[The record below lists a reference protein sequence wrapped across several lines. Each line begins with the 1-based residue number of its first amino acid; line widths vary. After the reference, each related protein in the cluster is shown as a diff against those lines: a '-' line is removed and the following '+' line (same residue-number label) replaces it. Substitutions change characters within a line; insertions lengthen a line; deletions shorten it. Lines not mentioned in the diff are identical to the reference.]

1 MHIRT
6 NPVPLALLIALLIA
20 AIGSARAAE
29 PAPSVEAGVSVTL
42 EAAAGVR
49 GGAQR
54 GQSLQALTLA
64 HASWQNQPAESA
76 AQIRGFV
83 SVLNHEGRG
92 PTGRYLGDFLAASN
106 IEAFDSTR
114 LYSWWFEVEQ
124 AGWSL
129 RAGALL
135 ADEEF
140 SGTDGGGQLVNSAF
154 GWPAFVSANTVNTG
168 PAFFV
173 AAPGVRLDRTLS
185 PALIWRGGIYDGDT
199 FDSAAGDASVNRHGL
214 HYRLGGAQ
222 GWFLITELAYAPEA
236 GPTRLKLGA
245 WHHTATFA
253 DQHVDAT
260 GRPFVVSGAEARA
273 HSGNTGAYAAV
284 EHTLAGIAEKPG
296 HIDAFLRIGAA
307 QEDRNT
313 LTWALDGGIT
323 WRGIL
328 PARPD
333 DVAAI
338 GLAHAAFSSRAAATA
353 RLLDPTAPAL
363 DHEQAIE
370 LSYTVSLNDR
380 ISLKP
385 DIQYIR
391 HPGGS
396 RALRDAVLVMLRV
409 NAEF

>member
-1 MHIRT
+1 MQTRPY
-6 NPVPLALLIALLIA
+6 PVSLALRIALSIA
-20 AIGSARAAE
+20 TTGSLRAAE
-29 PAPSVEAGVSVTL
+29 PAPAFEAGVSVTL
-42 EAAAGVR
+42 EAAAGIR

-64 HASWQNQPAESA
+64 HASWQNQPAQSA
-76 AQIRGFV
+76 AKLRGFA

-92 PTGRYLGDFLAASN
+92 PTGRYLGDLMTASN

-114 LYSWWFEVEQ
+114 LYTWWFEVEQ

-154 GWPAFVSANTVNTG
+154 GWPGFVSANTVNTG

-173 AAPGVRLDRTLS
+173 AAPGVRLARTLT
-185 PALIWRGGIYDGDT
+185 PALTWRGGIYDGDT

-214 HYRLGGAQ
+214 HYRLGGPQ

-253 DQHVDAT
+253 DQHVNAA
-260 GRPFVVSGAEARA
+260 GRPFLLSGAEARA
-273 HSGNTGAYAAV
+273 HSGNTGTYAAI
-284 EHTLAGIAEKPG
+284 EHTLAGTAEKPG
-296 HIDAFLRIGAA
+296 HIDTFFRVGAA
-307 QEDRNT
+307 PADRNT

-323 WRGIL
+323 WRGPL
-328 PARPD
+328 PGRPD

-338 GLAHAAFSSRAAATA
+338 GVAHAAISSRAAATA

-370 LSYTVSLNDR
+370 VSYTVSLNDHL
-380 ISLKP
+380 SLKP
-385 DIQYIR
+385 DVQYIR

>member
-1 MHIRT
+1 MNTRT
-6 NPVPLALLIALLIA
+6 NPVPLALRVVLLIVTT
-20 AIGSARAAE
+20 GYLRAAE
-29 PAPSVEAGVSVTL
+29 TPPAFEAGVSVTL

-49 GGAQR
+49 GGAER
-54 GQSLQALTLA
+54 GQSLQALSLA

-76 AQIRGFV
+76 AQLRAFA

-140 SGTDGGGQLVNSAF
+140 GGTDGGGHLVNSAF
-154 GWPAFVSANTVNTG
+154 GWPAFISANTVNTG

-173 AAPGVRLDRTLS
+173 AAPGVRLARTIT
-185 PALIWRGGIYDGDT
+185 PALTWRGGIYDGDT
-199 FDSAAGDASVNRHGL
+199 FDSPEGDPTVNRHGL
-214 HYRLGGAQ
+214 RYRLGGAQ
-222 GWFLITELAYAPEA
+222 GGFLMTELVYAPEA

-253 DQHVDAT
+253 DQHVDAA
-260 GRPFVVSGAEARA
+260 GRPFLLSGAEARA
-273 HSGNTGAYAAV
+273 HSGNTGIYASV
-284 EHTLAGIAEKPG
+284 EHVVVGSPGKPG
-296 HIDAFLRIGAA
+296 HVDTFLRLGAA
-307 QEDRNT
+307 PSDRNT
-313 LTWALDGGIT
+313 LTWALDTGLSWHGPFPG
-323 WRGIL
+323 R
-328 PARPD
+328 PA

-363 DHEQAIE
+363 DHEQAMEI
-370 LSYTVSLNDR
+370 SYTVSLNDR

-385 DIQYIR
+385 DFQYIR

-396 RALRDAVLVMLRV
+396 RAQRDALLVMLRV

>member
-1 MHIRT
+1 MRSPLRFI
-6 NPVPLALLIALLIA
+6 VPLLLGA
-20 AIGSARAAE
+20 SVHAAE
-29 PAPSVEAGVSVTL
+29 PVPAVETGLNVTI
-42 EAAAGVR
+42 EAAAGLL
-49 GGAQR
+49 GGTQR

-76 AQIRGFV
+76 AHLRAFASI
-83 SVLNHEGRG
+83 LNHEGRG
-92 PTGRYLGDFLAASN
+92 PTGRYLGDFMAASN

-114 LYSWWFEVEQ
+114 LYTWWFEAEL

-140 SGTDGGGQLVNSAF
+140 GGTDGGGHLVNSVF
-154 GWPAFVSANTVNTG
+154 GWPAFISANTVNTG

-173 AAPGVRLDRTLS
+173 AAPGVRLARTLS
-185 PALIWRGGIYDGDT
+185 PALTWRGGIYDGDT
-199 FDSAAGDASVNRHGL
+199 FDSPAGDPTVNRHGL

-222 GWFLITELAYAPEA
+222 GWFLITELVYAPEA

-253 DQHVDAT
+253 DQHVDDA
-260 GRPFVVSGAEARA
+260 GRPFLLSGAEARA
-273 HSGNTGAYAAV
+273 HSGNTGTYASIERV
-284 EHTLAGIAEKPG
+284 LAGTGDKPG
-296 HIDAFLRIGAA
+296 HLDAFLRLGAA
-307 QEDRNT
+307 PADRNT
-313 LTWALDGGIT
+313 LTWALDTGLSWHG
-323 WRGIL
+323 
-328 PARPD
+328 PFPCRPD

-363 DHEQAIE
+363 DHEQALE
-370 LSYTVSLNDR
+370 LSYTISLNEHV
-380 ISLKP
+380 SLKP
-385 DIQYIR
+385 DVQYIR

-396 RALRDAVLVMLRV
+396 RAQRDALLVMLRV

>member
-1 MHIRT
+1 MGKPC
-6 NPVPLALLIALLIA
+6 NPICFMRLAITRSSSSA
-20 AIGSARAAE
+20 AS
-29 PAPSVEAGVSVTL
+29 
-42 EAAAGVR
+42 VR
-49 GGAQR
+49 GGAAR
-54 GQSLQALTLA
+54 GQSLQALSLA

-76 AQIRGFV
+76 AQLRGFV

-114 LYSWWFEVEQ
+114 LYSWWFEVEH

-140 SGTDGGGQLVNSAF
+140 GGTDGGGHLVNSAF
-154 GWPAFVSANTVNTG
+154 GWPAFISANTVNTG

-173 AAPGVRLDRTLS
+173 AAPGVRLARTIT
-185 PALIWRGGIYDGDT
+185 PALTWRGGIYDGDS
-199 FDSAAGDASVNRHGL
+199 FDSPDGDPTVTRHGL
-214 HYRLGGAQ
+214 HYRLGGDQ
-222 GWFLITELAYAPEA
+222 GWFLITELVYAPEA
-236 GPTRLKLGA
+236 GQTRLKLGA

-253 DQHVDAT
+253 DQHVDAA
-260 GRPFVVSGAEARA
+260 GRPFLLSGAEARA
-273 HSGNTGAYAAV
+273 HSGNTGTYASV
-284 EHTLAGIAEKPG
+284 ERVVVGSPGKPG
-296 HIDAFLRIGAA
+296 HVDTFLRLGAA
-307 QEDRNT
+307 PSDRNT
-313 LTWALDGGIT
+313 LTWALDTGLSWHGPFPG
-323 WRGIL
+323 R
-328 PARPD
+328 PA

-370 LSYTVSLNDR
+370 ISYTVSLNDR

-385 DIQYIR
+385 DVQYIR

-396 RALRDAVLVMLRV
+396 RAQRDALLVMLRV

>member
-1 MHIRT
+1 
-6 NPVPLALLIALLIA
+6 LIVTTGFL
-20 AIGSARAAE
+20 RAAE
-29 PAPSVEAGVSVTL
+29 TPPAFEAGVSVTL

-54 GQSLQALTLA
+54 GQSLQALSLA

-76 AQIRGFV
+76 AQLRGFV

-114 LYSWWFEVEQ
+114 LYTWWFEVEH
-124 AGWSL
+124 ADWSL

-140 SGTDGGGQLVNSAF
+140 GGTDGGGHLVNSVF

-173 AAPGVRLDRTLS
+173 AAPGVRLARTLS
-185 PALIWRGGIYDGDT
+185 PALTWRGGIYDGDT
-199 FDSAAGDASVNRHGL
+199 FDSAAGDASVNRDGL

-222 GWFLITELAYAPEA
+222 GWFLITELVYAPEA
-236 GPTRLKLGA
+236 GPTRLKLGV
-245 WHHTATFA
+245 WHHTAKFA
-253 DQHVDAT
+253 DQHVDAA
-260 GRPFVVSGAEARA
+260 GRPYVLSGADARE
-273 HSGNTGAYAAV
+273 HSGNSGTYAAV
-284 EHTLAGIAEKPG
+284 EHTLAGTAEKPG
-296 HIDAFLRIGAA
+296 HVDAFFRIGAA
-307 QEDRNT
+307 PEDRNT
-313 LTWALDGGIT
+313 ITWALDGGLA
-323 WRGIL
+323 WHGPL
-328 PARPD
+328 PGRPD

-370 LSYTVSLNDR
+370 VSYTVSLNEH

-385 DIQYIR
+385 DLQYIR

-396 RALRDAVLVMLRV
+396 GAQRDALLVMLRV